1 MRITIAGFGNIGHF
15 VYEVFSRISDIAIY
29 DPPKGLGSKSD
40 LVDTDF
46 VFICVPTPA
55 LPNGACDT
63 SIVENVVSLAFP
75 RRAIICHSTVAVGTT
90 ERLINTH
97 GKPLVFVPEYA
108 GESTDHLYR
117 KLDKRNFFV
126 LGGYEP
132 AVSEVKELFSEA
144 YNHQPEFFINTP
156 GVAEL
161 VKYMENSFLAL
172 KVGFCNEFF
181 DLCKTVGVGF
191 ETVRDIWLQDHRIN
205 ESHTKVTAERG
216 YGGSCLPKDVSAM
229 CNTARELG
237 SPMEILEALHSA
249 NIRHRTC
256 GTLNDSHVVGTQR

>member
-1 MRITIAGFGNIGHF
+1 MRITIAGFGHIGQF
-15 VYEVFSRISDIAIY
+15 VYQVFSRISDVAIY

-46 VFICVPTPA
+46 VFICVPTA
-55 LPNGACDT
+55 SLPNGACDT
-63 SIVENVVSLAFP
+63 SIVEEVVSLAWP

-90 ERLINTH
+90 ERLIRAQD
-97 GKPLVFVPEYA
+97 KPLVFVPEYA
-108 GESTDHLYR
+108 GESTYHLYR
-117 KLDKRNFFV
+117 QLEKRNFFV

-132 AVSEVKELFSEA
+132 AVSEVKDLFAGA
-144 YNHQPEFFINTP
+144 YDHNPEFFINTP
-156 GVAEL
+156 VVAEL

-181 DLCKTVGVGF
+181 DLCKTVGADF
-191 ETVRDIWLQDHRIN
+191 ETVRDIWVQDHRIN
-205 ESHTKVTAERG
+205 QSHTEVTDERG
-216 YGGSCLPKDVSAM
+216 YGGSCLPKDVSAV
-229 CNTARELG
+229 CNTARDLG

-256 GTLNDSHVVGTQR
+256 GIPNDPYVANTKG